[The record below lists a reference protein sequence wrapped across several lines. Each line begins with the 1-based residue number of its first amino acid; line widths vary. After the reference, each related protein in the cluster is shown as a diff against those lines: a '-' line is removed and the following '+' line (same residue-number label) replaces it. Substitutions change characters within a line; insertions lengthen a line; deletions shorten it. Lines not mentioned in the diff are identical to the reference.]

1 MRSLFAALSF
11 VAVVISALALSVS
24 AAEKKPLPWEKN
36 HLQVGQSLYR
46 ANCVVCHD
54 IDRPQA
60 ESKKFGPSFYQL
72 FRRDKMP
79 LANMKPNRDYV
90 KLRVKFGG
98 AIMPAFAKK
107 LNDTEIDTLI
117 DYLQSK

>member
-1 MRSLFAALSF
+1 MRNFAIALLPAALIMASLYG
-11 VAVVISALALSVS
+11 ADQ
-24 AAEKKPLPWEKN
+24 KPLPWEKN
-36 HLQVGQSLYR
+36 HLQIGQALYR

-72 FRRDKMP
+72 FKRDKMP
-79 LANMKPNRDYV
+79 IAAMKPSRDYI
-90 KLRVKFGG
+90 KIRIKFGG
-98 AIMPAFAKK
+98 AIMPAFAKT
-107 LNDTEIDTLI
+107 LNDGEIDTLL

>member
-1 MRSLFAALSF
+1 MRGFVAALAS
-11 VAVVISALALSVS
+11 AVLAFSLS
-24 AAEKKPLPWEKN
+24 AADRKPLPWEKN
-36 HLQVGQSLYR
+36 HLQVGQALYR

-54 IDRPQA
+54 IDRPQT

-79 LANMKPNRDYV
+79 LAAMKPNRDYV
-90 KLRVKFGG
+90 RLRIRFGG

-107 LNDTEIDTLI
+107 LNDGEIDTLL